1 MNLYLCNITFG
12 INPTS
17 AQNDSPHTD
26 QTISGSVYHWIRF
39 TGSDLRILL
48 FRTDWA
54 TVGRG
59 QDAGQSKPVW
69 HPIQPDIDSLHTG
82 RSAR

>member
-26 QTISGSVYHWIRF
+26 QTITGSIYHWIRF
-39 TGSDLRILL
+39 TGIDLRLL
-48 FRTDWA
+48 FFGTNRTTA
-54 TVGRG
+54 N
-59 QDAGQSKPVW
+59 
-69 HPIQPDIDSLHTG
+69 
-82 RSAR
+82 